1 VYEAHRRPKPRCF
14 SGITIVADAG
24 HQTLHPKEHLLVT
37 CLGHFVVV
45 TASVRCTDAIWS
57 DHKYHL
63 VVLLFAR
70 LVWPRPRVAE
80 DSPMHFELSDEQEL
94 FATSLREWLGERAG
108 SSSVRGW
115 LDTGDPAA
123 FERLF
128 VGDGWAGVGFDEE
141 LGGQGGGLLE
151 LALTARELGRAAA
164 PSAGW
169 LQSAIVAPALV
180 NESELVRAAAESGD
194 VTALAVRADR
204 IPTAVTS
211 VQSCDSGL
219 RGRIP
224 YVLGAARSRRFL
236 VPVADAETTSW
247 WLVDS
252 ADAGVGIHPR
262 SLLDRSRDV
271 ADIVLDDATGRR
283 LEMDGT
289 ALGEIAT
296 RAAVLVSADALG
308 AAERLLQLTVDYS
321 KQRQQFGHPIG
332 SFQAV
337 KHAAAQMLVT
347 VESSFSIVC
356 YAAQSA
362 EERLPERAIHAAVA
376 KAQVTHGAAEL
387 ADTALTL
394 HGAIGYTWEHD
405 LQLFYKRAKLDR
417 LLFGA
422 PTAWN
427 ERIAD
432 VLPLLPAT
440 A

>member
-1 VYEAHRRPKPRCF
+1 
-14 SGITIVADAG
+14 
-24 HQTLHPKEHLLVT
+24 
-37 CLGHFVVV
+37 
-45 TASVRCTDAIWS
+45 
-57 DHKYHL
+57 
-63 VVLLFAR
+63 
-70 LVWPRPRVAE
+70 
-80 DSPMHFELSDEQEL
+80 MHFELSDEQEL
-94 FATSLREWLGERAG
+94 FATSLREWLAERAG
-108 SSSVRGW
+108 SVSVRDW
-115 LDTGDPAA
+115 LDTGDSAV

-128 VGDGWAGVGFDEE
+128 VGDGWAGVGFDED

-164 PSAGW
+164 PSASW
-169 LQSAIVAPALV
+169 LQSAIVAPALT
-180 NESELVRAAAESGD
+180 NEPELVRAAAARGD

-204 IPTAVTS
+204 IPVAVTS
-211 VQSCDSGL
+211 VQTCDGVL

-224 YVLGAARSRRFL
+224 CVLGAARSRRLL
-236 VPVADAETTSW
+236 VPIADAETTSW

-252 ADAGVGIHPR
+252 SDAGVGIHPR

-271 ADIVLDDATGRR
+271 ADVVLDDAKGRR
-283 LEMDGT
+283 LESD
-289 ALGEIAT
+289 AAAPRGEIAV
-296 RAAVLVSADALG
+296 RAAVLVAADALG
-308 AAERLLQLTVDYS
+308 AAERMLQLAVDYS
-321 KQRQQFGHPIG
+321 KQRHQFGHPIG

-362 EERLPERAIHAAVA
+362 EEKLPERATHAAVA
-376 KAQVTHGAAEL
+376 KAQVTRGAAEL
-387 ADTALTL
+387 ADIALTL

-405 LQLFYKRAKLDR
+405 LHLFYKRAKLDQ

-427 ERIAD
+427 ERIANA
-432 VLPLLPAT
+432 LPLLPAT